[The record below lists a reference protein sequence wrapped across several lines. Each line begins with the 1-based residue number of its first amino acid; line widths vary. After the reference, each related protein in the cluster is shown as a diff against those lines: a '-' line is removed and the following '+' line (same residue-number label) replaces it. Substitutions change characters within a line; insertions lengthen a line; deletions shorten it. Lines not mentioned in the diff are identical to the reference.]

1 MGKEHSIT
9 HTAKGCKPEERLSD
23 YVVGKFSELP
33 SRKSVK
39 KALKKGLFRLNGK
52 PTKSGDYV
60 VDGDLILLK
69 LEPKPVFEFEIPVLF
84 EDDFIAVVDKPAGMI
99 VSGNTFRTVEH
110 ALPFNLKDTPSQDAL
125 LQPMPAHRLDFPTR
139 GILLVA
145 KTKSAL
151 NKLKEAFAAT
161 SIQKTY
167 HALTIG
173 EMEEKGTVSNLIDGK
188 NSVSHFEIIGF
199 KNSGKYGKINLVRV
213 KPITGRKHQI
223 RKHLAHLGHPIL
235 GDQDYGSEEHLQ
247 MHKGLYLHATEI
259 QFDHPITG
267 EPLKFEL
274 PLPKK
279 FTKLIKI

>member
-1 MGKEHSIT
+1 MGKEHSVSHI
-9 HTAKGCKPEERLSD
+9 AANCRQEERLSD

-39 KALKKGLFRLNGK
+39 KALKKGLFKLNGK

-60 VDGDLILLK
+60 SDGDTIVLK
-69 LEPKPVFEFEIPVLF
+69 LERKPVFEFAIDVLF
-84 EDDFIAVVDKPAGMI
+84 EDDFIAIVDKPAGMI

-110 ALPFNLKDTPSQDAL
+110 ALPFNLKESPSKDAL

-139 GILLVA
+139 GILIVA

-151 NKLKEAFAAT
+151 NKLKEAFANTAI
-161 SIQKTY
+161 SKVY

-173 EMEEKGTVSNLIDGK
+173 EMDEKGTVSNPIDGK
-188 NSVSHFEIIGF
+188 NSVSHFETIGV

-223 RKHLAHLGHPIL
+223 RKHLAHIGHPIL
-235 GDQDYGSEEHLQ
+235 GDQEYGSEEHLQ
-247 MHKGLYLHATEI
+247 MHKGLYLHASEI
-259 QFDHPITG
+259 TFDHPITG
-267 EPLKFEL
+267 APINFKLD
-274 PLPKK
+274 LPKK
-279 FTKLIKI
+279 FTKLVKI